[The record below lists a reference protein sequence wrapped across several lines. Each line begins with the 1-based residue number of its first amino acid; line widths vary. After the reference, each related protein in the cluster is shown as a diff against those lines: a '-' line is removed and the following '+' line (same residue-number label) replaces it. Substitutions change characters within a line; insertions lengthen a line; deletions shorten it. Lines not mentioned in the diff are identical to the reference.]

1 MRLIYHQGA
10 FYLWLD
16 ISRYSLD
23 SQAFCERLLVEE
35 NVAITP
41 GIDFAVQGGE
51 HHVRIAFTNDV
62 ARLQEAVVRIA
73 RFVSRL

>member
-1 MRLIYHQGA
+1 
-10 FYLWLD
+10 
-16 ISRYSLD
+16 
-23 SQAFCERLLVEE
+23 FCERLLVEE

>member
-1 MRLIYHQGA
+1 MPPQGA

-16 ISRYSLD
+16 ISCYSRD
-23 SQAFCERLLVEE
+23 SQAFCERLLIEE

-41 GIDFAVQGGE
+41 GIDFAVHGGE
-51 HHVRIAFTNDV
+51 QFVRIAFTTDV
-62 ARLQEAVVRIA
+62 ARLEDAIERIA